1 MTEKTDNLVLEQL
14 RAMRAQNDRILD
26 ELRNLQTAFI
36 ASRHHGRAV
45 EITQDKHQDELVSL
59 QLRVDR
65 IERRLELADK

>member
-1 MTEKTDNLVLEQL
+1 MTDKTDNLVLEQL
-14 RAMRAQNDRILD
+14 RAMRAQNDRILE

-36 ASRHHGRAV
+36 ASRHHGRGV
-45 EITQDKHQDELVSL
+45 EITPDKHQDELVSL

>member
-1 MTEKTDNLVLEQL
+1 MNDKTDNLVLEQL
-14 RAMRAQNDRILD
+14 RAMRAQNDRILE

-36 ASRHHGRAV
+36 ASRHHGRGV
-45 EITQDKHQDELVSL
+45 EITQDKQQDELVSL